1 MSTTTTHDLLRAAY
15 EAEHLADRLAECED
29 AERDAIE
36 AELGVLLST
45 LADEAPAKLD
55 ALRAVALRLDAAA
68 NLHKEEAA
76 RHAARRKARESGAA
90 RCRALAEELVR
101 AVGPTRTT
109 DAYYRLQ
116 AGPPAVV
123 GPEDIGPW
131 AAEGWIRVSEEP
143 DRSAAHKSL
152 SSMDPAEWPAGF
164 SLASG
169 ESLRW

>member
-1 MSTTTTHDLLRAAY
+1 MPTTHDLLRAAY

-36 AELGVLLST
+36 AELGALLGT

-101 AVGPTRTT
+101 AIGPTRTA
-109 DAYYRLQ
+109 DAYYRLA

-123 GPEDIGPW
+123 GPEGLDAW
-131 AAEGWIRVSEEP
+131 VEQGWIHVSETP
-143 DRSAAHKSL
+143 DRAAAKVSL

-164 SLASG
+164 ALASK